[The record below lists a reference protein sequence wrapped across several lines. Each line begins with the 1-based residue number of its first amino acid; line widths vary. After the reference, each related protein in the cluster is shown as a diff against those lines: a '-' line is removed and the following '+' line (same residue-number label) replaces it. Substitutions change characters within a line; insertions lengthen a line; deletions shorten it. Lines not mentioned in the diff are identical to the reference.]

1 MATFADLKT
10 RAQNMALTED
20 DTLAGIFVND
30 AYRDLVVQGQ
40 LLCTNTT
47 ETLTQGQNLYTFS
60 GFNITDLGMIQYI
73 IYRASGQ
80 TDGYILEPSDLETV
94 LQLSSTNPTGYL
106 RKYALQG
113 LDNLYVWPAS
123 QSTGDALI
131 IYYAKNPL
139 TLVNTV
145 VDPLIEESSPSSV
158 PSQWQHMI
166 SVGAASRLCDAVGED
181 VTLAQALQ
189 NRYEIMYSAFVKWVN
204 GRQGRATR
212 MMSSGY
218 ARSMGMPPHDRSA
231 YYSSADNY

>member
-1 MATFADLKT
+1 MATFAELKT

-20 DTLAGIFVND
+20 DTLAGVFVND
-30 AYRDLVVQGQ
+30 VYRDLVVQAQ
-40 LLCTNTT
+40 LLCTNSV
-47 ETLTQGQNLYTFS
+47 ESLTQGQNLYTFS
-60 GFNITDLGMIQYI
+60 GFGITDLGMIQYVM
-73 IYRASGQ
+73 YRASGQ

-123 QSTGDALI
+123 QSTGDSLI
-131 IYYAKNPL
+131 IYYAQTPSDM
-139 TLVNTV
+139 TTSGST
-145 VDPLIEESSPSSV
+145 PSPV

-189 NRYEIMYSAFVKWVN
+189 NRYELMYASFMKWVN
-204 GRQGRATR
+204 ARQGRGTK
-212 MMSSGY
+212 MMQSGY
-218 ARSMGMPPHDRSA
+218 TRSMGMPPHDRSA
-231 YYSSADNY
+231 YYSSVGNY

>member
-30 AYRDLVVQGQ
+30 VYRDLVVQAQ
-40 LLCTNTT
+40 LLCTNST

-60 GFNITDLGMIQYI
+60 GFGITDLGMIQYI
-73 IYRASGQ
+73 IYRAQGQ
-80 TDGYILEPSDLETV
+80 TEGYILEPSNLETV

-113 LDNLYVWPAS
+113 LDNLYVWPSS

-139 TLVNTV
+139 TLVDTV
-145 VDPLIEESSPSSV
+145 VDPLVEESSPSSV

-166 SVGAASRLCDAVGED
+166 SVGAAARLCDAVGED

-189 NRYEIMYSAFVKWVN
+189 NRYELMYAMFTKWVN
-204 GRQGRATR
+204 ARQGRGTK
-212 MMSSGY
+212 MMESGY
-218 ARSMGMPPHDRSA
+218 TRSMGMPPHDRSA